1 MRSIAKTFVR
11 GLGVLVPVVLTI
23 WLLVWLA
30 NGTET
35 LLRVVFLWFFPEDMY
50 LPGLGVVLGIA
61 VVFAAGILVQ
71 VFLLRQLFDW
81 SERLIERIPL
91 VKTIYHAISDFLG
104 FFSSSV
110 DDRSSTVVT
119 VDIGNDAHLI
129 GFVTDRSPDFLDAL
143 GSDLVTV
150 YLPMSY
156 MVGGYTLLVPES
168 RVVESTLSVEE
179 AMRYTLTAGIQRH

>member
-1 MRSIAKTFVR
+1 MRYIAKTFVR

-35 LLRVVFLWFFPEDMY
+35 LLRVVFLWFFPEYMY

-104 FFSSSV
+104 FFSSGV

>member
-11 GLGVLVPVVLTI
+11 GLGVVVPVVLTI

-104 FFSSSV
+104 FFSSGV

-119 VDIGNDAHLI
+119 VDIGNDAHL
-129 GFVTDRSPDFLDAL
+129 
-143 GSDLVTV
+143 
-150 YLPMSY
+150 
-156 MVGGYTLLVPES
+156 
-168 RVVESTLSVEE
+168 
-179 AMRYTLTAGIQRH
+179 

>member
-71 VFLLRQLFDW
+71 VFLLRQIFDW

-104 FFSSSV
+104 FFSSGV

-129 GFVTDRSPDFLDAL
+129 GFVTDRSPYFLDAL

>member
-1 MRSIAKTFVR
+1 MRYIAKTFVR
-11 GLGVLVPVVLTI
+11 GLGVVVPVVLTI

-35 LLRVVFLWFFPEDMY
+35 LLRGVFLWFFPADMY

-104 FFSSSV
+104 FFSSGV

>member
-1 MRSIAKTFVR
+1 MRSIAKTFIR
-11 GLGVLVPVVLTI
+11 GLGVVVPVVLTI
-23 WLLVWLA
+23 WLLVSLA

-35 LLRVVFLWFFPEDMY
+35 LLREVFLWFFPADLY
-50 LPGLGVVLGIA
+50 LPGLGVLLGIA

-104 FFSSSV
+104 FFSSGV
-110 DDRSSTVVT
+110 EGRSSKVVT
-119 VDIGNDAHLI
+119 IDVGNDARLI
-129 GFVTDRSPDFLDAL
+129 GFVTDRSPDFLDAV
-143 GSDLVTV
+143 GSDLITV

-156 MVGGYTLLVPES
+156 MVGGYTLLVPQS
-168 RVVESTLSVEE
+168 RVTESTLSVEE
-179 AMRYTLTAGIQRH
+179 AMRYALTAGIQRR

>member
-11 GLGVLVPVVLTI
+11 GLGVVVPVVLTI
-23 WLLVWLA
+23 WLLVWLV

-35 LLRVVFLWFFPEDMY
+35 LLREVFLWFFPEDMY

-110 DDRSSTVVT
+110 DARSSTVVT
-119 VDIGNDAHLI
+119 VDIGNDARLI
-129 GFVTDRSPDFLDAL
+129 GFVTDRSPEFLDAA

-179 AMRYTLTAGIQRH
+179 AMRYALTAGIQRH

>member
-11 GLGVLVPVVLTI
+11 GLGVVVPVVLTI

-104 FFSSSV
+104 FFSSGV

>member
-1 MRSIAKTFVR
+1 MRYIAKTFVR
-11 GLGVLVPVVLTI
+11 GLGVVVPVVLTI

-35 LLRVVFLWFFPEDMY
+35 LLRGVFLWFFPEDMY

-104 FFSSSV
+104 FFSSGV

>member
-11 GLGVLVPVVLTI
+11 GLGVVVPVVLTI

-35 LLRVVFLWFFPEDMY
+35 LLRGVFLWFFPEDMY

-104 FFSSSV
+104 FFSSGV